1 MEKISVA
8 DTLDAVVTQLRAG
21 GVPADVEPARVRVP
35 GAWVTATQYEHGLL
49 GGGGTATVEIYL
61 VVNERPGGT
70 AWRAL
75 DSLYR
80 KALLAGVIP
89 TEPTRTN
96 EAVQLQGP
104 QPLPAFV
111 ITTTIENC

>member
-1 MEKISVA
+1 MPPSP
-8 DTLDAVVTQLRAG
+8 TVTVCPSGNVTGTTAG
-21 GVPADVEPARVRVP
+21 PVP